1 MVLAVI
7 IFTITS
13 KNASFPK
20 KSVENHM
27 SRITPLPKLYK
38 KNRPPLP
45 GRLATMAA
53 DEMKFF
59 VAPRPSQTY

>member
-7 IFTITS
+7 FTIS

-38 KNRPPLP
+38 KNRPTLP

-59 VAPRPSQTY
+59 VAPRPSQTYY